1 MRIIS
6 RFCRIKY
13 IFPKNS
19 CEPRK
24 FSGHCRTQV
33 FVPPSGLCSF
43 RFAANALTRTKL
55 IAKNA
60 KGRSQRTQ
68 RLATGEVLLAVFRI
82 ATALDP
88 KRSASHSHAI
98 YGVVP
103 LATIDR
109 ARSRAYA
116 MRKGVNALGLCFG
129 GFTTP

>member
-1 MRIIS
+1 MTLQV
-6 RFCRIKY
+6 K
-13 IFPKNS
+13 
-19 CEPRK
+19 RK
-24 FSGHCRTQV
+24 ERKGKT
-33 FVPPSGLCSF
+33 
-43 RFAANALTRTKL
+43 
-55 IAKNA
+55 AKNA
-60 KGRSQRTQ
+60 ENC
-68 RLATGEVLLAVFRI
+68 TGEVLLAVFRI